1 MSVSIPAGTW
11 RLVTLRETGHDEVR
25 IADPGAFTVEFA
37 ADGHV
42 CRVQADCNRG
52 GATYTAGSR
61 NLKVGPMACT
71 RAFCTATAPLDT
83 TFASLV
89 GSAQTWTSSDDQHL
103 ESWPPPPASSGS
115 RGRGERPLLHAV
127 VSVLASGRRSGWCG
141 VRPRRRTGRSQSP
154 ARSFS

>member
-1 MSVSIPAGTW
+1 MKTKISAALAATTWMLGLAACGVTDGTSLPEVPSLGGSSTAVSASIPAGTW
-11 RLVTLRETGHDEVR
+11 RLVSLRETGHDEIR

-37 ADGHV
+37 ADGRV
-42 CRVQADCNRG
+42 QVQADCNRC

-61 NLKVGPMACT
+61 DLKVGPMACT

-103 ESWPPPPASSGS
+103 E
-115 RGRGERPLLHAV
+115 
-127 VSVLASGRRSGWCG
+127 LASTSG
-141 VRPRRRTGRSQSP
+141 VLRFQR
-154 ARSFS
+154 